1 MNHPEPSTANLGTI
15 ITTLTRRWYLWILP
29 TVLATLAA
37 LAYAE
42 WHEPQWRASQA
53 LLVRDEAGSETDRQG
68 RFVNIEAMQTFQ
80 ETVQEVARNH
90 AVVESTLHELGPPS
104 EYKQPNAWPTDRDI
118 EDAQGA
124 VRVEAPGGAEFGRTE
139 VIHLSVTVAGRERAL
154 TFCQTLCDKLDE
166 RMRRLRNDKA
176 QGMIAELERSVEMAQ
191 DNLAAA
197 TVRLQ
202 TLEQK
207 VGSDLGELRALSEVG
222 AGESNLGLLKTQLE
236 AELRGANTKLRSRQ
250 QQKKLL
256 QESKDNPQ
264 LLLATPSHLLD
275 TQPALRRLKEGLV
288 DAQLRTADL
297 TSTLNQDHPRMQA
310 AQSAEGEIRREMHA
324 ELDLALKA
332 LAADLEVSEDRIAS
346 LERQRDGVLGR
357 LGQLADLR
365 AEYGNLESEVRQRTS
380 LVARARADLTEAQAS
395 RSAAETASLLTRF
408 DVPRVGDFP
417 VGPSRKMIVL
427 GGFAGGLAT
436 GLGLVFLVTPLGVQ
450 VGRAGRRWTDRFMN
464 SRGQR
469 TADSRSTGGAGRRA
483 SDLADQPVVVGRR
496 AEDRTATNHARNPA
510 DRAARDDSSQSQRA
524 GDTST
529 ARRSEDKSPNRRSED
544 GSMNDPA
551 VNPDR
556 RRTSDTPAQCA
567 PEQPSDPNPLRI

>member
-1 MNHPEPSTANLGTI
+1 MNHPEPSTANPGTI
-15 ITTLTRRWYLWILP
+15 ITTLTRRWYLWIVP

-37 LAYAE
+37 LAYAK

-80 ETVQEVARNH
+80 ETIHEVARNH
-90 AVVESTLHELGPPS
+90 AVVDSTLCELGPPS
-104 EYKQPNAWPTDRDI
+104 EYKQPNIWPTDRDI
-118 EDAQGA
+118 EDAQDA

-154 TFCQTLCDKLDE
+154 AFCQALCDKLDE

-176 QGMIAELERSVEMAQ
+176 QGMIAELDRSAEMAQ
-191 DNLAAA
+191 NNLAAA

-202 TLEQK
+202 SLERK
-207 VGSDLGELRALSEVG
+207 VGSDLGELRVLSEVG
-222 AGESNLGLLKTQLE
+222 AGESNLRSSLNQLE
-236 AELRGANTKLRSRQ
+236 AELRDANATLRSRQ

-256 QESKDNPQ
+256 QESKDNP
-264 LLLATPSHLLD
+264 LRLLATPSHLLD
-275 TQPALRRLKEGLV
+275 TQSALRRLKEGLV
-288 DAQLRTADL
+288 DAQLRTAEL
-297 TSTLNQDHPRMQA
+297 ASTLNQDHPRMRA
-310 AQSAEGEIRREMHA
+310 ARNAEDGIRREMHA

-332 LAADLEVSEDRIAS
+332 LAADLEVSEDRVAS
-346 LERQRDGVLGR
+346 LERQLDGVRGR
-357 LGQLADLR
+357 LDQLADLR
-365 AEYGNLESEVRQRTS
+365 AEYGNLVSEVRQRTN
-380 LVARARADLTEAQAS
+380 LVEKARADLTEAQAS
-395 RSAAETASLLTRF
+395 RSAAETASLLTRI
-408 DVPRVGDFP
+408 DAPRVGDNP

-464 SRGQR
+464 SRSRR
-469 TADSRSTGGAGRRA
+469 TADSRSTGGAGRRE

-496 AEDRTATNHARNPA
+496 EEDRTATNRARNTA
-510 DRAARDDSSQSQRA
+510 DRATPDNSSRSQRA
-524 GDTST
+524 SDTST
-529 ARRSEDKSPNRRSED
+529 ARRSGDQSPSRRSKD

-551 VNPDR
+551 ANPDR
-556 RRTSDTPAQCA
+556 RRTSDAPAKRDSDR
-567 PEQPSDPNPLRI
+567 PTDPNPLRI